1 MNHPGLLRAGVLVA
15 VVAGLVTGCMTQNA
29 YTGEKQVSKTTK
41 GAAIGAL
48 AGAAV
53 GALTGGDSKAHRKN
67 ALIGALYAYEMSL
80 YMQAVSRAAHHEGT
94 PPEKLHKFIQF
105 VEITFREQ
113 EALVKLMPELIMYI
127 AQNPSLM
134 EMEKTITST
143 TLNLLQG
150 IIEEG
155 IRDGYFRQLDASA
168 AATTIL
174 GAASGVLL
182 QSYFNPELS
191 LKLSLEYL
199 SEFIMRGLNND

>member
-1 MNHPGLLRAGVLVA
+1 MGRRDEIVIAASKVFA
-15 VVAGLVTGCMTQNA
+15 
-29 YTGEKQVSKTTK
+29 EKGFSKATMDDIALECGVSKGT
-41 GAAIGAL
+41 L
-48 AGAAV
+48 Y
-53 GALTGGDSKAHRKN
+53 LYFSSKN

-80 YMQAVSRAAHHEGT
+80 YMQAVSLAAHHEGT
-94 PPEKLHKFIQF
+94 PPEKVYKFLRF
-105 VEITFREQ
+105 VETTFREQ

-143 TLNLLQG
+143 TLNLLQD
-150 IIEEG
+150 ILEEG
-155 IRDGYFRQLDASA
+155 IRDGYFRQLDAGA

-174 GAASGVLL
+174 GATSGVLL

-191 LKLSLEYL
+191 LKLSLDYL